1 MKKIYCKEIEEYL
14 NYYNQCPNC
23 FNNER
28 KLLIENVI
36 IPTLERDD
44 IFFDESTFYK
54 CLRFV
59 ERWYYP
65 LFPYQKFIYAF
76 VFMYDESNSPIFKEF
91 DIVMGRGNGKD
102 GFIIPLLH
110 FLTSQYYGIKKYNVD
125 IVANAEDQAQD
136 SYNIAWSVMDNN
148 KELFEKYFSWNLEC
162 FINNVTNSRFKY
174 HTSNAKTK
182 DGKAPGALLF
192 NEYHQYENY
201 NQIKVFKSGRGKVEH
216 ARTFVIT
223 SNGYVRDGPLD
234 ELLKTDMKILKTGK
248 NKLKRFPFICKLDDV
263 SEVDNEECWIKAN
276 PSYEF
281 RPTLREAIMDDYLEQ
296 KESPSLR
303 PEFLCKRMNIP
314 SNNNESLIVDWELV
328 RKASFIDT
336 EKEIPRP
343 YNVKLK
349 QKAIVGI
356 DFASTNDFA
365 SVGLLTKD
373 DFGEYQW
380 RQYAIINSRSKYF
393 KDIKFPF
400 EKKGSPGYEDFIIVD
415 HPVINER
422 LIINKVL
429 EYFTNFNIVKII
441 LDSYKFQLLKL
452 NFESEGLTVE
462 DKTNPNGLIR
472 MLRYPASI
480 AAIYGPKIQALFSTE
495 KINIG
500 NSAIMRWSINN
511 TYIEIKKDGNMVFVK
526 VEPKLRKNDPFMA
539 FVAAF
544 SGADL
549 LEEKAEYVYI

>member
-14 NYYNQCPNC
+14 DYYNKYPNH

-28 KLLIENVI
+28 KLLIENIV
-36 IPTLERDD
+36 IPTLEKED
-44 IFFDESTFYK
+44 IFFDEETFYK

-65 LFPYQKFIYAF
+65 LFPYQKFIYSF
-76 VFMYDESNSPIFKEF
+76 VFMYDENNSPLFKEF
-91 DIVMGRGNGKD
+91 DVVMGRGNGKD

-110 FLTSQYYGIKKYNVD
+110 FLTTQYYGIKKYNVD

-136 SYNIAWSVMDNN
+136 SYNIARDVMDNN
-148 KELFEKYFSWNLEC
+148 KELFSKYFSWNLEQ
-162 FINNVTNSRFKY
+162 FINTVTKSRFKY

-201 NQIKVFKSGRGKVEH
+201 SQIKVFKSGRGKVEH

-234 ELLKTDMKILKTGK
+234 ELLKTDLKILKSGK
-248 NKLKRFPFICKLDDV
+248 NKLRRFPFICKLD
-263 SEVDNEECWIKAN
+263 SIEEVDKIDYWIKAN
-276 PSYEF
+276 PSYDY

-296 KESPSLR
+296 IESPSLR
-303 PEFLCKRMNIP
+303 SEFLCKRMNIP
-314 SNNNESLIVDWELV
+314 SNNNESLIVSWDLIQ
-328 RKASFIDT
+328 KASFKDI

-343 YNVKLK
+343 YIVKNK
-349 QKAIVGI
+349 QKAIIGI

-365 SVGLLTKD
+365 SVGILTKSSS
-373 DFGEYQW
+373 GEFQW
-380 RQYAIINSRSKYF
+380 RQYTIINSRSKYF

-400 EKKGSPGYEDFIIVD
+400 DKEDSPGYEDFIIVD
-415 HPVINER
+415 YPVINEKI
-422 LIINKVL
+422 IINKVL
-429 EYFTNFNIVKII
+429 EYFVNFTIVKIV
-441 LDSYKFQLLKL
+441 LDSYKFQLLKQ
-452 NFESEGLTVE
+452 NFEREGIQAE
-462 DKTNPNGLIR
+462 DKNNPNGLVR

-480 AAIYGPKIQALFSTE
+480 AAIYGPKIQALFAMG

-500 NSAIMRWSINN
+500 NSAIMRWAINN
-511 TYIEIKKDGNMVFVK
+511 TYIEIKKDGNMMFVK

-539 FVAAF
+539 FVAAY
-544 SGADL
+544 SAADL
-549 LEEKAEYVYI
+549 LEEKVEYVYV